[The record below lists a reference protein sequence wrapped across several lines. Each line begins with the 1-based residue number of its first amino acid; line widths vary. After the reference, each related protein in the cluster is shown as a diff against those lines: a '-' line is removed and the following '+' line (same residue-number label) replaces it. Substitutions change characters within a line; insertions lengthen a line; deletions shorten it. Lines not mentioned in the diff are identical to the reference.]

1 MPLVRLFDLVVLVV
15 LLLGCIRL
23 VPSAFRIIQIYRGVS
38 DRRLADG
45 SAMAPPAPPA
55 VALMA
60 ERLGRLGFERIG
72 ERTLV
77 LPGEKRRFEWNLVDR
92 DTTTYVAIVPTT
104 PSLGGVLLACYS
116 AFGDGA
122 FVQTTWPR
130 GATINRP
137 DLLASTVATSP
148 EDTLAMHV
156 RNVAEFSRLHG
167 QPLANRSMADLLA
180 RDATYR
186 TRHGGV
192 TLRGRAYGFV
202 GLTALV
208 MLATAFVIVRVVIL
222 DR

>member
-1 MPLVRLFDLVVLVV
+1 MPVIRLLDLVVLVA
-15 LLLGCIRL
+15 LLAICVRL
-23 VPSAFRIIQIYRGVS
+23 VPSAIRMLQIYGGVRN
-38 DRRLADG
+38 RRLADG

-60 ERLGRLGFERIG
+60 ERLGRLGFQRIG

-77 LPGEKRRFEWNLVDR
+77 LPGEGRRFEWNLVDR
-92 DTTTYVAIVPTT
+92 ATTTYVALVPTT
-104 PSLGGVLLACYS
+104 PLLGGVLLACYS

-137 DLLASTVATSP
+137 DLLASAVATSP
-148 EDTLAMHV
+148 EDTVAMHL
-156 RNVAEFSRLHG
+156 RTVAEFSRLHG
-167 QPLANRSMADLLA
+167 QPLPNRSMADLLA

-186 TRHGGV
+186 TRHGGA
-192 TLRGRAYGFV
+192 TLRGRVFGFV

-208 MLATAFVIVRVVIL
+208 VLATAFVIVRVAVL